1 MPPAQT
7 SRRRHLQNRRRQKI
21 FSSLSISGGRERLK
35 ATVEGYAMRYMCLV
49 YLDEEKMV
57 AFAKDPGAIGAFEKE
72 VVAYDQELNDKG
84 VLVMAS
90 PLKRVREA
98 VTIRVRDGRMS
109 ATDGPFAET
118 KEQLGGFTLIDVRD
132 LNEAIAL
139 AECSPLA
146 RIGSIEVRPVG
157 HPGWPES
164 TA

>member
-1 MPPAQT
+1 
-7 SRRRHLQNRRRQKI
+7 
-21 FSSLSISGGRERLK
+21 
-35 ATVEGYAMRYMCLV
+35 
-49 YLDEEKMV
+49 MV
-57 AFAKDPGAIGAFEKE
+57 
-72 VVAYDQELNDKG
+72 
-84 VLVMAS
+84 AS

-139 AECSPLA
+139 AERSPLA
-146 RIGSIEVRPVG
+146 RIGSIEVSPVG

>member
-1 MPPAQT
+1 
-7 SRRRHLQNRRRQKI
+7 
-21 FSSLSISGGRERLK
+21 
-35 ATVEGYAMRYMCLV
+35 MRYMMLI
-49 YLDEEKMV
+49 YTQENAAERMSHEEVEGVKATHWAVMQE
-57 AFAKDPGAIGAFEKE
+57 AREKGIFQGAE
-72 VVAYDQELNDKG
+72 
-84 VLVMAS
+84 
-90 PLKRVREA
+90 PLKSTATATTVRVQGGKA
-98 VTIRVRDGRMS
+98 FT
-109 ATDGPFAET
+109 TDGPFAET

>member
-1 MPPAQT
+1 
-7 SRRRHLQNRRRQKI
+7 
-21 FSSLSISGGRERLK
+21 
-35 ATVEGYAMRYMCLV
+35 MRYMCLV

-57 AFAKDPGAIGAFEKE
+57 AFAKDPVAIEALEKE

-98 VTIRVRDGRMS
+98 VTIRVRGGRMS

-118 KEQLGGFTLIDVRD
+118 REQLGGFTLIEARD

-139 AECSPLA
+139 AE
-146 RIGSIEVRPVG
+146 R
-157 HPGWPES
+157 
-164 TA
+164 

>member
-1 MPPAQT
+1 
-7 SRRRHLQNRRRQKI
+7 
-21 FSSLSISGGRERLK
+21 
-35 ATVEGYAMRYMCLV
+35 MRYMCLV
-49 YLDEEKMV
+49 YLDEGKMV
-57 AFAKDPGAIGAFEKE
+57 ALAKDLGAISAFEKE

-139 AECSPLA
+139 AERSPLA
-146 RIGSIEVRPVG
+146 RIGSIEVRPTG
-157 HPGWPES
+157 HPGWPEG

>member
-1 MPPAQT
+1 
-7 SRRRHLQNRRRQKI
+7 
-21 FSSLSISGGRERLK
+21 
-35 ATVEGYAMRYMCLV
+35 MRYMCLV

-57 AFAKDPGAIGAFEKE
+57 ALAKDPGAISAFEKE

-90 PLKRVREA
+90 PLRRVREA
-98 VTIRVRDGRMS
+98 VTIRVRGGRMS

-118 KEQLGGFTLIDVRD
+118 KEQLGGFMLIDVRD

-139 AECSPLA
+139 AERSPLA
-146 RIGSIEVRPVG
+146 RIGSIEVRPAG

>member
-1 MPPAQT
+1 
-7 SRRRHLQNRRRQKI
+7 
-21 FSSLSISGGRERLK
+21 
-35 ATVEGYAMRYMCLV
+35 MRYMCLV
-49 YLDEEKMV
+49 YLEEEKMV
-57 AFAKDPGAIGAFEKE
+57 ALAKDPGAVCTFEKE

-118 KEQLGGFTLIDVRD
+118 KEQLGGFMLIDVRD

-139 AECSPLA
+139 AERSPLA
-146 RIGSIEVRPVG
+146 RVGSIEVRPAG

>member
-1 MPPAQT
+1 
-7 SRRRHLQNRRRQKI
+7 
-21 FSSLSISGGRERLK
+21 
-35 ATVEGYAMRYMCLV
+35 MRYMCLV

-57 AFAKDPGAIGAFEKE
+57 AFAKDPLAIGAFERE
-72 VVAYDQELNDKG
+72 VVAYDRELNDKG
-84 VLVMAS
+84 VLVMGS
-90 PLKRVREA
+90 PLRRVREA

-118 KEQLGGFTLIDVRD
+118 KEQLGGFILIDVRD
-132 LNEAIAL
+132 LNEAIDL
-139 AECSPLA
+139 AGRSPLA

>member
-1 MPPAQT
+1 
-7 SRRRHLQNRRRQKI
+7 
-21 FSSLSISGGRERLK
+21 
-35 ATVEGYAMRYMCLV
+35 MRYMCLV

-57 AFAKDPGAIGAFEKE
+57 AFAKDPLAIGAFERE
-72 VVAYDQELNDKG
+72 VVAYDRELNDKG
-84 VLVMAS
+84 VLVMGS
-90 PLKRVREA
+90 PLRRVREA

-118 KEQLGGFTLIDVRD
+118 KEQLGGFILIDVRD
-132 LNEAIAL
+132 LNEAIEL
-139 AECSPLA
+139 AGRSPLA

>member
-1 MPPAQT
+1 
-7 SRRRHLQNRRRQKI
+7 
-21 FSSLSISGGRERLK
+21 
-35 ATVEGYAMRYMCLV
+35 MRYMCLV
-49 YLDEEKMV
+49 YLDEQKMV
-57 AFAKDPGAIGAFEKE
+57 AFAKDPEAVSAFEKE
-72 VVAYDQELNDKG
+72 VAAYDQGLNDKG

-98 VTIRVRDGRMS
+98 VTIRVRGGRMS

-118 KEQLGGFTLIDVRD
+118 REQLGGFMLIEVRD

-139 AECSPLA
+139 AERSPLA
-146 RIGSIEVRPVG
+146 RIGSIEVRPAG